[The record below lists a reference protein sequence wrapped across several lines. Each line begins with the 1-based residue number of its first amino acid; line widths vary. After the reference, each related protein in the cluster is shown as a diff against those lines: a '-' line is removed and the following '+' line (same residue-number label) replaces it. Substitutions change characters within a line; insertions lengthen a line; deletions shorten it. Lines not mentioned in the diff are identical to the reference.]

1 MSNII
6 CRGCGNAGH
15 MARDCT
21 SRDYGLSLICQ
32 NCGSSKYSN
41 WIVGFCDN
49 FVNEVF
55 SSQSR
60 FSSFTYQPT
69 VYYCQVTSCASDS
82 YCSNHNKYCQHS
94 SCYNRIASYQSS
106 CFDCQ
111 EKNQLKTLVKQRTN
125 IADDIQEVE
134 RFTT

>member
-15 MARDCT
+15 MARDCA

-32 NCGSSKYSN
+32 NCGSSKCSN

-60 FSSFTYQPT
+60 FSSSTYQPA
-69 VYYCQVTSCASDS
+69 VYYCQVTSCSFQVSASDS
-82 YCSNHNKYCQHS
+82 YCYNHSKYCQQS

-111 EKNQLKTLVKQRTN
+111 EKNQLN
-125 IADDIQEVE
+125 
-134 RFTT
+134 